1 LGKRQNLV
9 LFASRPEQ
17 SSVVSVDQVNEN
29 LRQFWRL
36 RRHAEDERPTLADQ
50 YIAEPGITPL
60 DSNKTFVGP
69 NGTYYDERW
78 RFMEWRG
85 RSRSWN
91 WAAALSFGGWLA
103 YRKMYA
109 SALLYLAWLGL
120 LLGLAVNGVALWLLA
135 PALPVAALALGAYG
149 NALYLA
155 HFRRAA
161 LRAAQSDGQHE
172 DRLAELARA
181 GGTSRFAVTVMVVA
195 GLGLAGA
202 VIWLTDWMRGGIDLS
217 Y

>member
-1 LGKRQNLV
+1 M
-9 LFASRPEQ
+9 FASRSEQ
-17 SSVVSVDQVNEN
+17 SSLVGVDQVNEN

-50 YIAEPGITPL
+50 YVAEPGITPL

-69 NGTYYDERW
+69 NGTWYDERW

-85 RSRSWN
+85 RRRSWN

-109 SALLYLAWLGL
+109 AALLYLAGLGL
-120 LLGLAVNGVALWLLA
+120 LLGLAINGVAFWLLA
-135 PALPVAALALGAYG
+135 PALLVAALALGTYG

-155 HFRRAA
+155 RFRRAA
-161 LRAAQSDGQHE
+161 LQAARGDGQHE
-172 DRLAELARA
+172 DRLAALARI
-181 GGTSRFAVTVMVVA
+181 GGTSRFAVAVMIAA

-202 VIWLTDWMRGGIDLS
+202 VVWLTDRMRGGIDLS

>member
-1 LGKRQNLV
+1 M

-17 SSVVSVDQVNEN
+17 STLVSVDQVNEN
-29 LRQFWRL
+29 LREFWRL

-91 WAAALSFGGWLA
+91 WAAALTFGGWLA

-109 SALLYLAWLGL
+109 LALLCLAGLGL
-120 LLGLAVNGVALWLLA
+120 LLGLALHGIALWLLA
-135 PALPVAALALGAYG
+135 PALPVAALALGNYG

-155 HFRRAA
+155 RFRRAA

-172 DRLAELARA
+172 DRLAALARA
-181 GGTSRFAVTVMVVA
+181 GGTSRFAVAVMIAA

-202 VIWLTDWMRGGIDLS
+202 VVWLTYWARGGIDLN

>member
-1 LGKRQNLV
+1 V
-9 LFASRPEQ
+9 LFASRSEP
-17 SSVVSVDQVNEN
+17 SSLVDADQVNEN

-36 RRHAEDERPTLADQ
+36 RRDATDERPTLADQ
-50 YIAEPGITPL
+50 YVAEPGITPL

-69 NGTYYDERW
+69 NGTWYDERW

-109 SALLYLAWLGL
+109 WAMLYLAWLGL
-120 LLGLAVNGVALWLLA
+120 LLGLATSGVALWLLA
-135 PALPVAALALGAYG
+135 PALLVSALALGNYG

-155 HFRRAA
+155 RFRRAA
-161 LRAAQSDGQHE
+161 LRAAQGDGEHE
-172 DRLAELARA
+172 DRLAALARA
-181 GGTSRFAVTVMVVA
+181 GGTSRLAVSAMITA

-202 VIWLTDWMRGGIDLS
+202 IIWSTHWIRDGLDLL